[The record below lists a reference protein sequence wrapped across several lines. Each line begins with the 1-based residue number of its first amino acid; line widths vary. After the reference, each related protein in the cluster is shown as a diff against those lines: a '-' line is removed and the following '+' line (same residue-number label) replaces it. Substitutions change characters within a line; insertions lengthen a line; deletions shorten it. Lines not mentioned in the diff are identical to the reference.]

1 MAEVSGL
8 VWSVVSLYSTCRDC
22 YIFFNNINNAGK
34 GSFFHTRNLAIQE
47 SILKSWGFYWNILRH
62 SLAHGERKAEANQKR
77 EKYLGKNRYKAKGIL
92 NALFAIADL
101 LSDHEMLLNTYGIKI
116 EKGFF
121 ESHDHNTRRVA
132 PELIPETNRVKVEE
146 VRGRMRRY
154 KKNCVWSLEDR
165 EKFKAMIADLKS
177 HNDTLYMLCPDEAVE
192 AMNLNLP
199 ANEANRAEEIGPS
212 QKGIRI
218 LADIAHIKAKT
229 KELEQNPLT
238 EQQEQKLINTPENDL
253 AFYGCGQKLAVW
265 KKRKQVVYVERKR
278 YASEEKDTE
287 DRFPPK
293 KDILQLGKLLRNI
306 QPAKQLLALEFI
318 GLTQSD
324 KESTIGYVYRL
335 PGNLGKAKPKLPI
348 EDIAIRAPITYL
360 SPHWRILLLSQ
371 MFKLA
376 KKLVASAALLHASGL
391 LHKNIRLESVV
402 FFPKDGKE
410 LARY

>member
-1 MAEVSGL
+1 M
-8 VWSVVSLYSTCRDC
+8 
-22 YIFFNNINNAGK
+22 
-34 GSFFHTRNLAIQE
+34 
-47 SILKSWGFYWNILRH
+47 
-62 SLAHGERKAEANQKR
+62 
-77 EKYLGKNRYKAKGIL
+77 
-92 NALFAIADL
+92 
-101 LSDHEMLLNTYGIKI
+101 
-116 EKGFF
+116 
-121 ESHDHNTRRVA
+121 
-132 PELIPETNRVKVEE
+132 
-146 VRGRMRRY
+146 
-154 KKNCVWSLEDR
+154 
-165 EKFKAMIADLKS
+165 
-177 HNDTLYMLCPDEAVE
+177 
-192 AMNLNLP
+192 
-199 ANEANRAEEIGPS
+199 
-212 QKGIRI
+212 
-218 LADIAHIKAKT
+218 
-229 KELEQNPLT
+229 
-238 EQQEQKLINTPENDL
+238 
-253 AFYGCGQKLAVW
+253 
-265 KKRKQVVYVERKR
+265 ERKR